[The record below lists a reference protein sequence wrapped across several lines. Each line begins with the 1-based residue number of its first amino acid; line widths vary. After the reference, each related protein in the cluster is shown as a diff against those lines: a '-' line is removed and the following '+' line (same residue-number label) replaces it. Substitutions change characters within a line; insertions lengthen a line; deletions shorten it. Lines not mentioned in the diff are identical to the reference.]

1 MKSIKGK
8 KMKIINKSKWSVIS
22 TALPIMFL
30 VASVHAHDP
39 AEHAEGSEM
48 ANCEMMKTMDHSK
61 MDMND
66 PVTQAMMKKCMN
78 KMHSMDS
85 KGMKKTEKMDM
96 NGDVPGKMYEGHS
109 HK

>member
-1 MKSIKGK
+1 MKNIKGK
-8 KMKIINKSKWSVIS
+8 KMKLTKKSKWSVIS
-22 TALPIMFL
+22 TALPMMFL

-39 AEHAEGSEM
+39 AEHAKESEM

-66 PVTQAMMKKCMN
+66 PVAQAMMKKCMN
-78 KMHSMDS
+78 KMHTMDS
-85 KGMKKTEKMDM
+85 KGMQKTEKMDM
-96 NGDVPGKMYEGHS
+96 NGDVPEKVYEGHS